1 MTAADLKEHQQI
13 IDQLKA
19 LTKSAEFDSVFLQLT
34 ADLPKSKQFLLKM
47 ELKRL
52 SQPCDFFI
60 DLRGH
65 VDGEVRPHN
74 YRDKTHYM
82 DDQALRLFEAGIAE
96 YKQYTLGV
104 YEDVMNAE
112 NNFRVMH
119 RKETDKRLQ
128 SVLQKGTFNTPAV
141 EPEQEPDLASENSG
155 GIKLIQFGHYIS
167 RCEER
172 MNYGIDVEV
181 RFGNSR
187 FIASTS
193 DLSVSGCKL
202 KIPKG
207 READVGQQINIAFK
221 GLEQEFTLDLANG
234 VNYQLLEIEQQE
246 KFSYWR
252 LKRLADDQEQHFSR
266 FLQQFIHGNKRRYK
280 VNLDNSTDAVITK
293 GYEQFFL
300 PRINGLPVFFDLK
313 DKVVS
318 ARFALTTDYNKH
330 IWHYFLDEQQKPVL
344 PALLTTKRLNQL
356 LKLTTEQK
364 SALLYTFT
372 HAAKGKLYFY
382 SATSLELAE
391 SSALQQLFFGFAAAK
406 NSFRVF
412 QLCLLRTSEQHA
424 TQHYSIPSGANQ
436 QSEVATRPAPLI
448 QGIIKTL
455 RFIVSLTDITQQKS
469 AFWYQ
474 QYTFAPDQLSQL
486 NQFASRRAA
495 AMAPCEAVPVH
506 YVNLRAE
513 SRYLYKTSI
522 SIEQGDGQAA
532 MQGFSRDF
540 SAGGLQIET
549 EQAVAFSKGQ
559 QIFLALPDL
568 QKITTKFQLQ
578 QLAYEVM
585 AVSKNKTI
593 MNLRVAPTE
602 QPHSGKVFFQ
612 QLIQS
617 NRAKL
622 TLAEETPKYPGM
634 SEALRNM
641 YLKVQNSFAFYVHR
655 KGIRYDVNV
664 VGRSTQLNML
674 HRLLSLPQGQA
685 DTLQLEPLLQNNAA
699 NLQFAS
705 QLKNMKRFD
714 APFSYELYL
723 CLPAGSVDPTQL
735 SSHYDYEFSNEQDK
749 KHFIHQTLQ
758 QDVLFAFKIFLSRTG
773 RLDAD
778 YITKE
783 LNYISIYAIHKAKS
797 LEEELW
803 SVAGVGEVLDISAE
817 IPLRF
822 GIALT
827 AEQQK
832 RQQQFRLQISQ
843 PVG

>member
-1 MTAADLKEHQQI
+1 MTAADLKEHQHI

-19 LTKSAEFDSVFLQLT
+19 LTKSAEFEPLFLQLT
-34 ADLPKSKQFLLKM
+34 ADLAKSKQFLLKM

-52 SQPCDFFI
+52 AQPCDFFI

-65 VDGEVRPHN
+65 VDGEVRPYN

-82 DDQALRLFEAGIAE
+82 DDQAVRLFETGIAQFG
-96 YKQYTLGV
+96 QYTLGV
-104 YEDVMNAE
+104 YEEVMNAD

-119 RKETDKRLQ
+119 RKETAQRLQ
-128 SVLQKGTFNTPAV
+128 SVLQKNTLTTTAS
-141 EPEQEPDLASENSG
+141 EPEPETSADNND

-167 RCEER
+167 RREER
-172 MNYGIDVEV
+172 MNFGIDVEV
-181 RFGNSR
+181 RFDNNR
-187 FIASTS
+187 FMASTS

-207 READVGQQINIAFK
+207 REAEVGQHINIAFK
-221 GLEQEFTLDLANG
+221 GLEQEFTLELAHG
-234 VNYQLLEIEQQE
+234 VDYQLLDIEQQD

-252 LKRLADDQEQHFSR
+252 LKRLADDQEQQFSR

-280 VNLDNSTDAVITK
+280 VNLDNATDAVITK

-300 PRINGLPVFFDLK
+300 PHINCLPVFFNLM
-313 DKVVS
+313 DKVVT

-330 IWHYFLDEQQKPVL
+330 IWHYFLDEQQQPVL
-344 PALLTTKRLNQL
+344 PALLTAKRLNQL
-356 LKLTTEQK
+356 LKQDTEQK

-382 SATSLELAE
+382 SATNIELEESL
-391 SSALQQLFFGFAAAK
+391 ALRQLFFGFGAGK

-412 QLCLLRTSEQHA
+412 QLCLLRTSDQDA
-424 TQHYSIPSGANQ
+424 TQHYAIPAGAHQ
-436 QSEVATRPAPLI
+436 QSEVATRPPPLI

-455 RFIVSLTDITQQKS
+455 RFIVSLTDISQQHS
-469 AFWYQ
+469 SFWYQ
-474 QYTFAPDQLSQL
+474 QYTYAPEQLREL
-486 NQFASRRAA
+486 NQFACRRAA
-495 AMAPCEAVPVH
+495 ITAPCEAIPVH

-522 SIEQGDGQAA
+522 SIEQGADLPSI
-532 MQGFSRDF
+532 QGFSRDF

-549 EQAVAFSKGQ
+549 EQAVTFSKGQ
-559 QIFLALPDL
+559 RVLLALPDL
-568 QKITTKFQLQ
+568 QKITNKFQLQ
-578 QLAYEVM
+578 QLPYEVM
-585 AVSKNKTI
+585 AVSKSKTI
-593 MNLRVAPTE
+593 MNLRVPPTE
-602 QPHSGKVFFQ
+602 QSHPGRLFFQ

-664 VGRSTQLNML
+664 VGRGLQLNLL

-714 APFSYELYL
+714 APYSYELYMRL
-723 CLPAGSVDPTQL
+723 SAGSVDPAKL
-735 SSHYDYEFSNEQDK
+735 SSHYDYEFNTEQDK
-749 KHFIHQTLQ
+749 QDFIRQALQ
-758 QDVLFAFKIFLSRTG
+758 QDLLFAFKIFLSRTG

-822 GIALT
+822 GIELT

-832 RQQQFRLQISQ
+832 RQKQFLLQVSQ
-843 PVG
+843 PVS